1 MVAVNIFKIEYIGF
15 NLKPQLRPFSYQKK
29 KNIVFGSFSVIY
41 KKIFKSYTFSKF
53 FRFSL
58 CPYCKD

>member
-29 KNIVFGSFSVIY
+29 KTLYLEVF
-41 KKIFKSYTFSKF
+41 
-53 FRFSL
+53 L
-58 CPYCKD
+58 